1 MVEIDRIYALA
12 KEKGLSNSFLCK
24 KIGKSTSYLNDAKNG
39 KHGISDADLSVL
51 SDILDTTTDYLHGKT
66 DKKEKP
72 DVNVELSEKEKRILD
87 IIRTLSPEDVNR
99 LEAIA
104 EDLRRL
110 K

>member
-1 MVEIDRIYALA
+1 MVEIDRIYTLA

-51 SDILDTTTDYLHGKT
+51 ADILDTTTDYLRGKT

-72 DVNVELSEKEKRILD
+72 DLNVELSETEKRILS
-87 IIRTLSPEDVNR
+87 IIRSLPPEDVNR